1 MSRIIIINSRRVYK
15 TGENYLMY
23 GGEFKALQSRLKQV
37 LSNIESCWS
46 GSDNNNFRLLFRD
59 YIESLSNIS
68 TFLEEK
74 GELLKQNSLSHNTSD
89 NNFSSRMKDR
99 EEDIK

>member
-1 MSRIIIINSRRVYK
+1 MSRIIIINSRRVYL
-15 TGENYLMY
+15 TGQKYKSYSDDYKNIQNKL
-23 GGEFKALQSRLKQV
+23 RTV
-37 LSNIESCWS
+37 LSDIKKYWS
-46 GSDNNNFRLLFRD
+46 GSDNQNFCLLFED

-74 GELLKQNSLSHNTSD
+74 GELLQQNSVSHNSSD

-99 EEDIK
+99 EEDLV

>member
-1 MSRIIIINSRRVYK
+1 MSRIIINNSRRVYK
-15 TGENYLMY
+15 TGENYRIY
-23 GGEFKALQSRLKQV
+23 GEKYKELQNRLKQV

-46 GSDNNNFRLLFRD
+46 GSDNNNFRLLFKD

-74 GELLKQNSLSHNTSD
+74 SELLKQNSLSHNTSD
-89 NNFSSRMKDR
+89 NNFSSKMKDR
-99 EEDIK
+99 EDDIR